1 LSLLTDGEEEEH
13 ETNAV
18 VNETVIDENAAIDT
32 GNATDTDTDAGDATS
47 KNSTLENQGKD
58 AVLSNSTLVETDL
71 SNKTD
76 VSDTDK
82 KSADNGE
89 KENKRVF
96 KSR

>member
-1 LSLLTDGEEEEH
+1 
-13 ETNAV
+13 
-18 VNETVIDENAAIDT
+18 VI
-32 GNATDTDTDAGDATS
+32 
-47 KNSTLENQGKD
+47 
-58 AVLSNSTLVETDL
+58 SNSTLVETDL

-96 KSR
+96 KSI